1 MHPSSNPPSATHLAP
16 EACKAAKAAGTRLS
30 VLTAYDYPTARLI
43 DESPVDWILVGDSL
57 GMVVLGMPD
66 TTGVTM
72 EHMLHH
78 VEAVRRGTQRC
89 PIIADL
95 PAGSCATPDLAAQ
108 NAHRLIQAG
117 AHAVKIEGGSEVVPH
132 VSAIRYARIPVIG
145 HIGMLPQRV
154 REEGGYRIKGKT
166 PDDSARLLND
176 ATQLAEAGISAVV
189 LELVTAETT
198 ASITRSLPIPT
209 IGIGSGAACDGQVLV
224 FHDLVG
230 SFPWFRPKFA
240 QPEADVTPAIRQALT
255 AFHQRTMRGNDPATG
270 TQA

>member
-1 MHPSSNPPSATHLAP
+1 MHLAP
-16 EACKAAKAAGTRLS
+16 DACKAAKAAGHRFS

-78 VEAVRRGTQRC
+78 VEAVARGSQRC

-95 PAGSCATPDLAAQ
+95 PAGSCTSPNLAAH
-108 NAHRLIQAG
+108 NAQRLIHAG

-132 VSAIRYARIPVIG
+132 VAEMRHAGIPVIG

-154 REEGGYRIKGKT
+154 REEGGYRIKGRT
-166 PDDSARLLND
+166 PADSARLLDD
-176 ATQLAEAGISAVV
+176 ATRLSEAGVSAIV
-189 LELVTAETT
+189 LELVSPQA
-198 ASITRSLPIPT
+198 ASSITRTVPVPT
-209 IGIGSGAACDGQVLV
+209 IGIGSGTDCDGQVLV

-230 SFPWFRPKFA
+230 AFPWFRPRFA
-240 QPEADVTPAIRQALT
+240 QPEADIATPIRHALN
-255 AFHQRTMRGNDPATG
+255 AFHNRTTIKNHSATG
-270 TQA
+270 T